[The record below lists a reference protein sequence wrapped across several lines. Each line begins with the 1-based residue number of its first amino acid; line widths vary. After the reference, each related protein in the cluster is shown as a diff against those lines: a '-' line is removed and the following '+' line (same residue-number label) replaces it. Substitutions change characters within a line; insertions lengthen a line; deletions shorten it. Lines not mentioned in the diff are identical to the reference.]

1 MLVAAL
7 AYACV
12 EAARSG
18 GGLLPWLALGVLPLL
33 LAEVFRQSERA
44 RARGALFPEALP
56 ALRTAAFGTFLLMAA
71 RTGASARPSL
81 DAAANLGALAASVG
95 SLLVLAR
102 LPTRPGMFSPSRS
115 ARSLDAALF
124 VGALWGVAVAVPAAY
139 ALLPAPTLRFD
150 PLLIDY
156 VSTGAGAGTLL
167 VFVAA
172 TLRLRSLRKLELDI
186 GDRVRAASALA
197 ITAFLVAIPAAW
209 LDVAAPDRV
218 LPASCTLVALCCIWA
233 AIAPDATLIT
243 RLLRGLLAITILG
256 APLLVLAP
264 LVARFIP
271 ERSPLLVLLVSSASI
286 GVGLLAHAVARPL
299 GPERSRWL
307 LALDQASRD
316 ALEPEP
322 RAALRAAL
330 SALSRIHPAMHGS
343 AQIWQR
349 HPPEV
354 FKVDIAGNLNVE
366 RADAPAKLYEI
377 GVNEPERTVRAE
389 VLRALKV
396 RRPELRELLAW
407 FDGLKAFSATIIV
420 DEDGPIG
427 FVLLPRGG
435 RRAPMTLEEARA
447 ARLLADRI
455 SSLLSIVAA
464 LSRARER
471 ETLATERAD
480 RADDEC
486 RRLEHVIQGDAQRM
500 RGFAER
506 LARPVRRAAYSG
518 AARTAVTAVERLA
531 QSPCVALIA
540 PAGVDAVAWSAL
552 VHCSGPRA
560 DGPLVIADAAA
571 SDDETRRLLE
581 TDATAL
587 LRLADGGT
595 LVVVGMGALPPEAH
609 EKFAIA
615 LSQRSAYVPRS
626 SVLPP
631 GVVLI
636 SPVDLDEAV
645 GRGALG
651 SNLARWFA
659 DQVVPLPALVD
670 RPEDLRAIALD
681 LLAKHSIELG
691 RPPAGIEP
699 SALRLLLEHGWPGNE
714 LELSAVLA
722 RAVAQCSGAA
732 VTAADLERS
741 GFVPVEPRGESAEPP
756 PAARRRASFRPR

>member
-18 GGLLPWLALGVLPLL
+18 GGSLPWLALAILPVLLS
-33 LAEVFRQSERA
+33 EVFRHSERA
-44 RARGALFPEALP
+44 RARGTLFPDALSG
-56 ALRTAAFGTFLLMAA
+56 LRTAAFGTFLLMAA
-71 RTGASARPSL
+71 RTGAAARPVL

-95 SLLVLAR
+95 ALVVLSR

-115 ARSLDAALF
+115 ARSLDAASF
-124 VGALWGVAVAVPAAY
+124 VGALWGLAVAVPAAY
-139 ALLPAPTLRFD
+139 ALLPSPMLRFD

-156 VSTGAGAGTLL
+156 VTTGAGAGTLL

-186 GDRVRAASALA
+186 GDRVRSASAIA

-218 LPASCTLVALCCIWA
+218 LPAACTVVALSCIWA

-243 RLLRGLLAITILG
+243 RLLRGLLAITMLG
-256 APLLVLAP
+256 APLLVLSP
-264 LVARFIP
+264 LLARFFP

-307 LALDQASRD
+307 LALDQAARD

-322 RAALRAAL
+322 RTALRAAL
-330 SALSRIHPAMHGS
+330 AALSRIHPAMHGS

-349 HPPEV
+349 HPPEA

-366 RADAPAKLYEI
+366 RAEAPAKLYEL
-377 GVNEPERTVRAE
+377 GLDEPERTVRAE

-435 RRAPMTLEEARA
+435 RRAPLTLEEARA

-486 RRLEHVIQGDAQRM
+486 RRLEHVIHGEAQRM

-518 AARTAVTAVERLA
+518 AARTALTAIERLA
-531 QSPCVALIA
+531 QNPFVALIA
-540 PAGVDAVAWSAL
+540 PPGVDALAWAAL

-571 SDDETRRLLE
+571 SDEETRRLLE

-595 LVVVGMGALPPEAH
+595 LVVIGMGVLPPEAH
-609 EKFAIA
+609 ERFAIA
-615 LSQRSAYVPRS
+615 LSQRSAHVARS
-626 SVLPP
+626 SILPP

-651 SNLARWFA
+651 SNLSRWFA
-659 DQVVPLPALVD
+659 EQTVKLPALAD
-670 RPEDLRAIALD
+670 RPDDLRAIALD
-681 LLAKHSIELG
+681 LLARHAIELG
-691 RPPAGIEP
+691 RPPSGIEP

-722 RAVAQCSGAA
+722 RAVAQSPGAA
-732 VTAADLERS
+732 VTAQDLERT
-741 GFVPVEPRGESAEPP
+741 GFVPIEPESESLEPP
-756 PAARRRASFRPR
+756 PVARRRASVRPR